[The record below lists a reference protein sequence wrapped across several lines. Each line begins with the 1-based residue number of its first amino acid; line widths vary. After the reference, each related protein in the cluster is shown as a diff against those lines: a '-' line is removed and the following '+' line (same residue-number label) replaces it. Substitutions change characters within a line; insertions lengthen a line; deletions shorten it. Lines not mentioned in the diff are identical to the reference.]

1 MSERVISP
9 DKTRRYLPTHGWL
22 GLGLIVVF
30 WTLNW
35 TLEGP
40 RTQWGFFP
48 LWLGYCLTIDG
59 FVFWRKGTSL
69 LKRDWRR
76 YTGLFLIS
84 APVWWIFEA
93 VNWRLQNWHYEG
105 AEFFTSWEYTL
116 WATLSFTTVVPAV
129 LGTAEFIGSFKFIH
143 RFRNGIVIQPNLRTT
158 LPFFLAGA
166 IMLILMIT
174 WPRIFFPFAWI
185 SIYFMLEPI
194 NIWLGN
200 HSLVDWLRTGD
211 WRPVIALW
219 IGVLITGFFW
229 EMWNYF
235 SYPKW
240 IYTIPWGGCCKV
252 FEMPLLGYGGYLPFA
267 LELYAIYH
275 FVVGLWG
282 TKDGEYVRLV
292 SGS

>member
-1 MSERVISP
+1 MSEQVISP
-9 DKTRRYLPTHGWL
+9 HKTRRSLPAHGWL

-129 LGTAEFIGSFKFIH
+129 LGTAEFAGSFKFIH
-143 RFRNGIVIQPNLRTT
+143 RFRNGVVIRPDLKTT

-166 IMLILMIT
+166 VMFILMIA
-174 WPRIFFPFAWI
+174 WPRVFFPFAWI

-194 NIWLGN
+194 NVWLGN

-275 FVVGLWG
+275 FVVGLLG